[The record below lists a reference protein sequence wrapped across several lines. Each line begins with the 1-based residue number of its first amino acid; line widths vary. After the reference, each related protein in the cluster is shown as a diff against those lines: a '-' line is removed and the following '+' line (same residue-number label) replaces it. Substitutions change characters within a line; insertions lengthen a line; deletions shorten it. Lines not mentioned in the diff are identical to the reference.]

1 VKLLRVPEESK
12 LDQDLRPPPQPDAI
26 TSFFWNAASQG
37 RLVLQRCS
45 ACGYLQHPPEIVC
58 TECQHPEL
66 EHVEVAGR
74 GHLYS
79 FAVAE
84 RAFHPGFVAHLPY
97 VVALVEL
104 VEQPGLRLFTN
115 IVEADP
121 ERLRVGMPVEV
132 AFEKRGDMTL
142 PQFRP
147 IRTDG

>member
-1 VKLLRVPEESK
+1 MN
-12 LDQDLRPPPQPDAI
+12 QDLRPPPQPDAT
-26 TSFFWNAASQG
+26 TSFFWDAASKG
-37 RLVLQRCS
+37 RLLLQCCA
-45 ACGYLQHPPEIVC
+45 ACGYLQHFPDVVC
-58 TECQHPEL
+58 TECQQAEL
-66 EHVEVAGR
+66 EPVEVSGQ

-104 VEQPGLRLFTN
+104 VEQPGLRLLTN

-121 ERLRVGMPVEV
+121 DLLRIGMRLEV
-132 AFEKRGDMTL
+132 VFEKRETIAL

-147 IRTDG
+147 ARTDG